1 MDVLDEFISQYLSE
15 EEATAVAQAAFSG
28 LPVIIDGVQGPTGKS
43 TLCKG
48 LREFGLTAVE
58 KYELENDSNAKAL
71 FDKFKD
77 NHNGAYVMIV
87 LNKRIDKPA

>member
-1 MDVLDEFISQYLSE
+1 MDKLQEFLSRYLSE
-15 EEATAVAQAAFSG
+15 EEATATAQAAFSG

-58 KYELENDSNAKAL
+58 KYELESGKI
-71 FDKFKD
+71 KD
-77 NHNGAYVMIV
+77 NHNGAYVLIV
-87 LNKRIDKPA
+87 LNKRIDKPE